1 MLVLMALED
10 MLTDLGC
17 TSIKVAGS
25 IDQAFKLIAA
35 NDFDLATLDLNL
47 NGARSYPVARALDA
61 LGVSFV
67 FTTGYGEY
75 GIGEGFGDR
84 PVLTKPYRELQ
95 LETVLTALLESA
107 APAPAKAA

>member
-25 IDQAFKLIAA
+25 IEQALTLIAA
-35 NDFDLATLDLNL
+35 NDFDLATIDLNL

-61 LGVSFV
+61 LGVSFA
-67 FTTGYGEY
+67 FTTGYGER
-75 GIGEGFGDR
+75 GVGEDFGDR

-95 LETVLTALLESA
+95 LETVLTALIA
-107 APAPAKAA
+107 ATAPAPARAA